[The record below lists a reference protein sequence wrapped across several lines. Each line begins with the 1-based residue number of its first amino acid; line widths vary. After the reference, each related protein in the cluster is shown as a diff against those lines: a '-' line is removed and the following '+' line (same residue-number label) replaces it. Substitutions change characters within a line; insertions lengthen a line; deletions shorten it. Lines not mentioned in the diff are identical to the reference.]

1 MDTTPDTPT
10 AGTAD
15 SPLAIP
21 ALTDAEELT
30 CDVLVIG
37 GGTAGT
43 MAALTAAEHGA
54 NVLLLE
60 KAHVRHSGALA
71 MGMDGVNNAVIPGR
85 AEPDDYVAEIT
96 RANDGIVDQST
107 VRQTAT
113 RGFAMVQRLESYG
126 VKFEKDEHGDYAVR
140 QVHRSGSYVLPM
152 PEGKDVK
159 KVLYRQLRRREMRE
173 RIRIENRVMPVR
185 VLTSPE
191 DGRAV
196 GAAGFNTR
204 TGQFVTVRAGAVIL
218 ATGAC
223 GRLGLPASGYLYGTY
238 ENPTNAGDGYAMA
251 YHAGAELTGIECFQI
266 NPLIKDYNG
275 PACAYVANPFG
286 GYQVNRHGERF
297 VDSDYWSGQMMAEFA
312 AEVASDRGPVYLK
325 LSHLPEESVS
335 ALESI
340 LHSTERPTR
349 GTFHSGRGHD
359 YRTHDIEMHI
369 SEIGLCGGHS
379 ASGVRVDENART
391 TVPRLYA
398 AGDLACVPHNY
409 MIGAFVFGDLAGSD
423 AAQYR
428 PYDGELPS
436 AQLHDAHELI
446 YRPLHNPDGP
456 PQPQVEY
463 KLRRFVNDYVAP
475 PKSGARLSLALE
487 AFERMRADI
496 AEMGAHTPHELM
508 RCAEVSFIRDCAE
521 MAARASLARTESRW
535 GLYHDRL
542 DHPQRD
548 DASWFHHLDLHK
560 SPSGAMEF
568 TARPVAPYLVPIEEF
583 TPTGGASRH
592 LGEVHAEQVATA
604 GAREVAPL
612 ATLAGAPEPERDG
625 DRESAPAHPVPEQ
638 SSTRLLEL
646 VALAEEQPELDA
658 LRPYLTDPS
667 PAVRRESVAVLT
679 EALPTGTGPA
689 LAEALRDPAA
699 EVRAAA
705 AASLRELVETLPPEP
720 ALRDGLGA
728 ALAESDPVVR
738 AAALDVLRALRLG
751 DAALFA
757 GSLTD
762 SDTAVRIEA
771 VRALVS
777 VDAAEELARAATVD
791 PSREVRV
798 TIAKSLATVFAG
810 HPAPESTTSQSSAGK
825 GTATP
830 RPTHDPDPIHT
841 ALAALIDDPDALV
854 RGAAYGALGTTGC
867 PPALTTRAT
876 AALADPAWQVRS
888 GAATALS
895 AADPDTAVPALAKA
909 LADPNADVRKSA
921 VLALTRHAGTE
932 AARAALSTAT
942 TDTDADVRAYATRA
956 L

>member
-1 MDTTPDTPT
+1 MTTPETTP
-10 AGTAD
+10 
-15 SPLAIP
+15 PVVP
-21 ALTDAEELT
+21 ALADGEELA

-43 MAALTAAEHGA
+43 MAALTAAERGA
-54 NVLLLE
+54 RVILLE

-71 MGMDGVNNAVIPGR
+71 MGMDGVNNAVVPGR

-113 RGFAMVQRLESYG
+113 RGFAMVRRLESYG
-126 VKFEKDEHGDYAVR
+126 VKFEKDEHGEYAVR

-185 VLTSPE
+185 VLTAH
-191 DGRAV
+191 GRAV

-204 TGQFVTVRAGAVIL
+204 TGRFVTVRAGAVIL

-312 AEVASDRGPVYLK
+312 AEVTSDRGPVYLK
-325 LSHLPEESVS
+325 LSHLPEESVA

-379 ASGVRVDENART
+379 ASGVRVDEHART

-409 MIGAFVFGDLAGSD
+409 MIGAFVFGDLAGAD
-423 AAQYR
+423 AARYTAYEGELPADQLREAHELVYR
-428 PYDGELPS
+428 PY
-436 AQLHDAHELI
+436 
-446 YRPLHNPDGP
+446 RNPEGP

-487 AFERMRADI
+487 AFERMRAEV
-496 AEMGAHTPHELM
+496 AAMGARTPHELM
-508 RCAEVSFIRDCAE
+508 RCAEVTFIRDCAE

-542 DHPQRD
+542 DHPERD
-548 DASWFHHLDLHK
+548 DTSWFHHLDLYK

-568 TARPVAPYLVPIEEF
+568 TARPVAPYLVPVEGF
-583 TPTGGASRH
+583 DPVGGPSRR

-604 GAREVAPL
+604 GAREAAPVAPSPRP
-612 ATLAGAPEPERDG
+612 AAAARHDTEAGAPASP
-625 DRESAPAHPVPEQ
+625 
-638 SSTRLLEL
+638 RLLRL
-646 VALAEEQPELDA
+646 LALAEEEPELGA
-658 LRPYLTDPS
+658 VEPYLADPD
-667 PAVRRESVAVLT
+667 PVVRRTAVTVLT
-679 EALPTGTGPA
+679 ETVPPGAGPA
-689 LAEALRDPAA
+689 LAGALVDVDPS
-699 EVRAAA
+699 VREAAA
-705 AASLRELVETLPPEP
+705 SSLRELVETLPAER
-720 ALRDGLGA
+720 ALRDGLA
-728 ALAESDPVVR
+728 AGLSGDDPVVR

-751 DAALFA
+751 DADLFRA
-757 GSLTD
+757 SLSD
-762 SDTAVRIEA
+762 SSIAVRIEA

-777 VDAAEELARAATVD
+777 VDATADLARAAAD
-791 PSREVRV
+791 ASREVRV
-798 TIAKSLATVFAG
+798 TIARSL
-810 HPAPESTTSQSSAGK
+810 
-825 GTATP
+825 GTASG
-830 RPTHDPDPIHT
+830 RPGDTEPSGSRPDT
-841 ALAALIDDPDALV
+841 ARAALTVLLDDPDALV
-854 RGAAYGALGTTGC
+854 RAAAYEALGGTGC
-867 PPALTTRAT
+867 PAPLDTRAV
-876 AALADPAWQVRS
+876 AALSDPAWQVRAGS
-888 GAATALS
+888 ATALS
-895 AADPDTAVPALAKA
+895 AADPARAVPALAKA
-909 LADPNADVRKSA
+909 LADPNADVRKAA
-921 VLALTRHAGTE
+921 VLALARHRAGGE
-932 AARAALSTAT
+932 ARAALSLATA
-942 TDTDADVRAYATRA
+942 DTDADVRAYAARA